1 MRCKKHIT
9 DRSSSVGVCA
19 SCLRERLFALVEAQ
33 ARSAAALQQQSEED
47 QQQQQHQH
55 HRKSDPLPPPLIF
68 PRSVS
73 PYICRRSDDS
83 SWHQNQNQL
92 DSRFYSTPQLGPS
105 SNTFSA
111 NHNNNNNNAVNTS
124 VTQKK
129 KKHTNRFSIL
139 SNLFRSSTHRSVVAD
154 EQPPP
159 EHRQQIPIP
168 VPIPD
173 PHTRF
178 VENST
183 IYRASVSTPS
193 PISSAWYSSL
203 IPNRRK
209 TTQESPSRSTTTNN
223 SSHHHRRGHHRN
235 KGLSPNCTEDLEREF
250 GNGVG
255 EAEDINN
262 IGGYLSESSPGWRKQ
277 SSTTATPGRQRR
289 GGSNSKS
296 GSGGGGVTSMAFCL
310 SPLVRASPKR
320 PSRNQKDGFSGEIRA
335 ASSSIH
341 HNNKPNLSTAA
352 SFCANR
358 SRKLA
363 NFGRYNNY
371 NP

>member
-33 ARSAAALQQQSEED
+33 ARSAAALQQQNEED
-47 QQQQQHQH
+47 QQQQQQH

-105 SNTFSA
+105 SNT
-111 NHNNNNNNAVNTS
+111 VNTTS
-124 VTQKK
+124 VTQTKK

-139 SNLFRSSTHRSVVAD
+139 SNLFRSSTNRSVVAD

-159 EHRQQIPIP
+159 EQQQQIPIP
-168 VPIPD
+168 D
-173 PHTRF
+173 PPSRF

-183 IYRASVSTPS
+183 VYRASVSTPS
-193 PISSAWYSSL
+193 PISSTWYSSL

-209 TTQESPSRSTTTNN
+209 TTQESPCRSTTTTNN

-235 KGLSPNCTEDLEREF
+235 KGLSPNCTEELEREF
-250 GNGVG
+250 ENGVG
-255 EAEDINN
+255 EAEGDINN

-289 GGSNSKS
+289 GGANSKS
-296 GSGGGGVTSMAFCL
+296 GGGVSSMAFCL

>member
-33 ARSAAALQQQSEED
+33 ARSAAALQQSEED
-47 QQQQQHQH
+47 QQPQHQH
-55 HRKSDPLPPPLIF
+55 HRKSDPIPPPLIF

-83 SWHQNQNQL
+83 SWHQNQL

-105 SNTFSA
+105 SNT
-111 NHNNNNNNAVNTS
+111 VNTTS
-124 VTQKK
+124 VTQTKK

-159 EHRQQIPIP
+159 EQPIPI
-168 VPIPD
+168 PIPD
-173 PHTRF
+173 PPSRF

-183 IYRASVSTPS
+183 VYRASVSTPS
-193 PISSAWYSSL
+193 PISSTWYSSL
-203 IPNRRK
+203 IRNRRK
-209 TTQESPSRSTTTNN
+209 TTQESPSRSTMTTNN
-223 SSHHHRRGHHRN
+223 NSHHHRRGHHRN
-235 KGLSPNCTEDLEREF
+235 KGLSPNCTEELERDFENN
-250 GNGVG
+250 NGGVIG
-255 EAEDINN
+255 DEDINN

-296 GSGGGGVTSMAFCL
+296 GGGVSSMAFCL

-341 HNNKPNLSTAA
+341 HNNKPNLSAAA